1 MSWHSSK
8 FVKDSPADDPCEIP
22 PVSGRGNMS
31 RYSSAAERFR
41 NIAGQVIEQLHNLT
55 QAREAFQKA
64 ITASAKLRASLN
76 AGDEI
81 LRLLMS
87 NLERALNLS
96 ARKPMLDEKE
106 SEGLEGETSKPAEEG
121 SSSRKKFL

>member
-1 MSWHSSK
+1 
-8 FVKDSPADDPCEIP
+8 
-22 PVSGRGNMS
+22 MS

-41 NIAGQVIEQLHNLT
+41 NIAGQVIEQLHNLS
-55 QAREAFQKA
+55 QAREAYQKA